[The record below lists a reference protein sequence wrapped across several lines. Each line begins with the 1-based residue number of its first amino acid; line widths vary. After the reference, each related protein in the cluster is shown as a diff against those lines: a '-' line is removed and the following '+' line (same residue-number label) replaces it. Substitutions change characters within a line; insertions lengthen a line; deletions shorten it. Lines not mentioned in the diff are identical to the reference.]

1 MTTSHWLCAVL
12 QLSGRVQKLNARS
25 KCDTIRLYKWNLT
38 ASLKESMKNKQ
49 RLWAKLCT
57 DTKMTTVSWVS
68 CLMLLNDSM
77 LRSQSWMPKSL
88 HRLEATFLSSIS
100 GAASRTRR
108 KRSRHSGDV
117 MDSGHKSNS
126 TKVSTVGASEIIL
139 IMPFLGVGSAIST
152 IAAIASASGNS
163 PTVPEFTASAWVETC
178 ASFSGTALKAPPDIE
193 HPIKAKS
200 KRNNSRQGQDGK
212 PEP

>member
-1 MTTSHWLCAVL
+1 M
-12 QLSGRVQKLNARS
+12 LNG
-25 KCDTIRLYKWNLT
+25 L
-38 ASLKESMKNKQ
+38 
-49 RLWAKLCT
+49 
-57 DTKMTTVSWVS
+57 
-68 CLMLLNDSM
+68 M
-77 LRSQSWMPKSL
+77 LRSQSWMRPKSL

-108 KRSRHSGDV
+108 KRSRHSGCV
-117 MDSGHKSNS
+117 MDSGHKSNSS

-139 IMPFLGVGSAIST
+139 IMPFLGVGSAISV
-152 IAAIASASGNS
+152 IATIASASGNS

-200 KRNNSRQGQDGK
+200 KKNNSRQGQDGK